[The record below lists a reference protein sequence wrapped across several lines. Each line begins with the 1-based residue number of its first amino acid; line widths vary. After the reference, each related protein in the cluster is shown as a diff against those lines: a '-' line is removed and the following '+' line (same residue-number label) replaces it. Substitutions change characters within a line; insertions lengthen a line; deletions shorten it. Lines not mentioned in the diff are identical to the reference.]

1 MRLGAIVTVAAWLA
15 DAIRTCMHS
24 PTPQHPQPV
33 FAVAWRP
40 GVIAC
45 ALCPHLLHVG
55 MGTRA
60 GRTCDLCRCVGR
72 RSTRRPD
79 LSDDTGVPAAAL
91 PLGAAVLCT
100 VCCPLPPSI
109 QSPGG

>member
-1 MRLGAIVTVAAWLA
+1 
-15 DAIRTCMHS
+15 MHS

-40 GVIAC
+40 GLIAC

-60 GRTCDLCRCVGR
+60 GRTCDLCGR
-72 RSTRRPD
+72 VVDGLPD
-79 LSDDTGVPAAAL
+79 DPIYPMTLAFGLLLYRA
-91 PLGAAVLCT
+91 GFCT
-100 VCCPLPPSI
+100 ACRPLPPSI
-109 QSPGG
+109 QSPG